1 MVALKDLP
9 RERLQAMAAG
19 GEQILECYRVMQKTD
34 HNIVGLIIEGHGT
47 FYEFDHY
54 PPGDVYDHETHSQ
67 YYYHSHREG
76 EHGHFHTFLREKGM
90 PSDCRPIK
98 QSEADYMTERDDTL
112 SHLIAIS
119 MNPAGYPISLFT
131 TNRWVTADNWYV
143 ADDVISMLDIFCM
156 DLVYP
161 SWPVNIW
168 ITGMLALFRPQIE
181 DLVRERD
188 VTIEK
193 WRGEHPDEDI
203 FEHRDYEIATIKE
216 ISVEKQIRA
225 VKRALAKA
233 A

>member
-9 RERLQAMAAG
+9 RERLQAMAEG

-47 FYEFDHY
+47 FYEYDHY

-67 YYYHSHREG
+67 YYYHSHREH
-76 EHGHFHTFLREKGM
+76 EHGHFHTFLREAGM
-90 PSDCRPIK
+90 PADCRPIE
-98 QSEADYMTERDDTL
+98 QSEADYMTERDDTIT
-112 SHLIAIS
+112 HLIAIS
-119 MNPAGYPISLFT
+119 MNPAGYPIALFT

-143 ADDVISMLDIFCM
+143 ADDVISMLDTFCM

-168 ITGMLALFRPQIE
+168 VTGMLALFRPQIE
-181 DLVRERD
+181 DLIRERD
-188 VTIEK
+188 ATVEK
-193 WRGEHPDEDI
+193 WRDEKPDEDI
-203 FEHRDYEIATIKE
+203 FEHRDYDLASIKE